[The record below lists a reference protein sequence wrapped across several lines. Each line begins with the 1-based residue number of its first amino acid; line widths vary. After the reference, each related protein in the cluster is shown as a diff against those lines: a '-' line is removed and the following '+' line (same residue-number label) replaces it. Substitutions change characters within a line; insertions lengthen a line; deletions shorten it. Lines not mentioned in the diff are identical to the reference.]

1 MPDALDPR
9 LCCAAGIC
17 CQAGSTEQANAMAY
31 LLCKEGGMGPKE
43 ADQLAKYFG
52 EAGLV
57 LFPASV
63 AEALRAVL
71 PKRV

>member
-1 MPDALDPR
+1 MPDDNPV

-17 CQAGSTEQANAMAY
+17 CRAGSTEQVNAMAH

-43 ADQLAKYFG
+43 ADQLAKCFA

-63 AEALRAVL
+63 TEALRAVL